1 MNKPDVLSWDCPEIF
16 HGKGRETM
24 SLSQLA
30 RSICESPTLKLNETA
45 ALLREKGEPVIH
57 LGGGEPKSK
66 APIDAVINCTALLNT
81 GEVRYTPPDGIPSLK
96 KAIVRYT
103 EEHYHKL
110 VSADNVLVS
119 GGAKQALMVLLLAI
133 LDPKE
138 EVIFPAPYWV
148 SYPEMVKLAGGVPVV
163 VTAEDGTFC
172 PTVREITE
180 AVGSYTK
187 AIILNSPN
195 NPSGTMYSRDFIAE
209 MVEFCEKKSIYLIM
223 DDIYNRL
230 VFDGKSAPLCYD
242 WLKTPLEQSKLVVIN
257 GVSKT
262 YAMTG
267 FRIGWA
273 IANRELADAMGNIQ
287 SQQTSGP
294 SAPSQWAAVG
304 ALNGVQA
311 SVESLRL
318 TLENNRNIMLDRL
331 LAIPGV
337 KVAKPEGTFYCFPD
351 FGAYFKDSQKL
362 ANLLL
367 QKVRVVTVP
376 GKEFGF
382 EGHLRLSYCGSIKD
396 ITEGLERMQWALD
409 PNSANELYLGDRK
422 LVRDWL

>member
-1 MNKPDVLSWDCPEIF
+1 
-16 HGKGRETM
+16 
-24 SLSQLA
+24 
-30 RSICESPTLKLNETA
+30 
-45 ALLREKGEPVIH
+45 
-57 LGGGEPKSK
+57 
-66 APIDAVINCTALLNT
+66 
-81 GEVRYTPPDGIPSLK
+81 
-96 KAIVRYT
+96 
-103 EEHYHKL
+103 
-110 VSADNVLVS
+110 
-119 GGAKQALMVLLLAI
+119 MVLLHCI

-163 VTAEDGTFC
+163 VTPEDGTFY
-172 PTVREITE
+172 PTVREIAD

-195 NPSGTMYSRDFIAE
+195 NPSGAMYSREFISE
-209 MVEFCEKKSIYLIM
+209 MVEFCEKKSLYLIM

-230 VFDGKSAPLCYD
+230 VFNGKGAPICYDYAKSA
-242 WLKTPLEQSKLVVIN
+242 LEQSKLVVIN

-273 IANRELADAMGNIQ
+273 IANRELTEAMGNIQ

-294 SAPSQWAAVG
+294 AAPSQWAAVG

-311 SVESLRL
+311 SVEALRM
-318 TLENNRNIMLDRL
+318 TLENNRNVMLDRL
-331 LAIPGV
+331 EAIPGV
-337 KVAKPEGTFYCFPD
+337 KVAKPDGTFYCFPD
-351 FGAYFKDSQKL
+351 FSAYMKDSQKL
-362 ANLLL
+362 ANMLL

-382 EGHLRLSYCGSIKD
+382 EGHLRLSYCGTMKD
-396 ITEGLERMQWALD
+396 ITEGLERIQWALD

>member
-1 MNKPDVLSWDCPEIF
+1 
-16 HGKGRETM
+16 M

-66 APIDAVINCTALLNT
+66 APIDAVINCTSLLNT
-81 GEVRYTPPDGIPSLK
+81 GEVRYTPPDGIPALK
-96 KAIVRYT
+96 KAVIRYT

-119 GGAKQALMVLLLAI
+119 GGAKQAIMVLLHAI

-163 VTAEDGTFC
+163 VTPEDGTFY
-172 PTVREITE
+172 PTVREIAE

-195 NPSGTMYSRDFIAE
+195 NPSGAMYSHDFITE

-230 VFDGKSAPLCYD
+230 VFDGKSAPISYD
-242 WLKTPLEQSKLVVIN
+242 FMQSPLEQSKLVIIN

-273 IANRELADAMGNIQ
+273 IANRELTEAMGNIQ

-318 TLENNRNIMLDRL
+318 TLENHRNVMVDRL
-331 LAIPGV
+331 QAIPGV
-337 KVAKPEGTFYCFPD
+337 KVAKPDGTFYCFPD
-351 FGAYFKDSQKL
+351 FSAYMKDSQKL
-362 ANLLL
+362 ASFLLE
-367 QKVRVVTVP
+367 KVRVVTVP

-382 EGHLRLSYCGSIKD
+382 EGHLRLSFCGTIRE
-396 ITEGLERMQWALD
+396 IREGLERIQWALD

>member
-1 MNKPDVLSWDCPEIF
+1 
-16 HGKGRETM
+16 M

-66 APIDAVINCTALLNT
+66 APIDAVINCTSLLNT

-96 KAIVRYT
+96 KAIIRYT

-163 VTAEDGTFC
+163 VTAEDGTFH
-172 PTVREITE
+172 PTVREITD

-195 NPSGTMYSRDFIAE
+195 NPSGAMYSRDFIAE

-242 WLKTPLEQSKLVVIN
+242 WLKAPLEQSKLVVIN

-311 SVESLRL
+311 SVENLRL

-337 KVAKPEGTFYCFPD
+337 KVAKPQGTFYCFPD
-351 FGAYFKDSQKL
+351 FSAYFKDSQKL

>member
-1 MNKPDVLSWDCPEIF
+1 
-16 HGKGRETM
+16 M

-30 RSICESPTLKLNETA
+30 RSICESPTLKLNQTA

-57 LGGGEPKSK
+57 LGSGEPKSK
-66 APIDAVINCTALLNT
+66 APIDAIINCTSLLHT
-81 GEVRYTPPDGIPSLK
+81 GEVRYTAPDGIPALK
-96 KAIVRYT
+96 QAIIRYT
-103 EEHYHKL
+103 EEHYNKL
-110 VSADNVLVS
+110 VSADSVIVS
-119 GGAKQALMVLLLAI
+119 GGAKQAIMVLLHAI

-163 VTAEDGTFC
+163 VTPEDGSFY
-172 PTVREITE
+172 PSVKEITE

-195 NPSGTMYSRDFIAE
+195 NPSGVMYSKDFVAE
-209 MVEFCEKKSIYLIM
+209 MVEFCEKKSLYLIM

-230 VFDGKSAPLCYD
+230 VFDGKTAPIGYD
-242 WLKTPLEQSKLVVIN
+242 FAKAPLEQSKLVVIN
-257 GVSKT
+257 GVSKM

-273 IANRELADAMGNIQ
+273 IANRELAEAMANIQ

-304 ALNGVQA
+304 ALNGVQ
-311 SVESLRL
+311 SCVESLRL
-318 TLENNRNIMLDRL
+318 TLENNRDVMVDRL
-331 LAIPGV
+331 NAFDGIRV
-337 KVAKPEGTFYCFPD
+337 TKPDGTFYCFPD
-351 FGAYFKDSQKL
+351 FSAYMKDSQKL
-362 ANLLL
+362 GRFLLE
-367 QKVRVVTVP
+367 KVRVVTVP
-376 GKEFGF
+376 GKEFGC
-382 EGHLRLSYCGSIKD
+382 EGHLRLSYCGTIKE
-396 ITEGLERMQWALD
+396 ITEGLERIQWALD